1 MVRNSLPV
9 DSTFVTSWLALMFQR
24 LWKLL
29 TLTCSIWIKVNA
41 SRMSAALT
49 YFTMLSL
56 APTLIIAVAIA
67 SYIYQP
73 HLIKAEIVQRLST
86 VTTPDI
92 ANYVASLLE
101 NASAP
106 GSGFIAGVV
115 SLSVLL
121 FAASGVFTQLCDTF
135 DDIWDVCLDGKGF
148 WYSVQKRL
156 VGVGMV
162 IVVGLLL
169 IAALVLE
176 SAIAYLNELAVGYP
190 QLVTWLGLADR
201 SLSFLLMPVVFAML
215 FWFLPSTRIQW
226 RDIWPSAVL
235 TAFLVAG
242 SRYLIGFYLKFSTT
256 SEIYAASSTLV
267 VLLIW
272 VYMTGLVVFFGASF
286 SYAWAQVYGSRSEFA
301 DDYVEDTPSQPTD
314 QTSNAKS
321 KVAVRSAKPV
331 VSIESADSP
340 NASPPPT
347 DPLVPQRRV

>member
-1 MVRNSLPV
+1 MLERP
-9 DSTFVTSWLALMFQR
+9 
-24 LWKLL
+24 WKLF
-29 TLTCSIWIKVNA
+29 TRTCSIWINVNA

-56 APTLIIAVAIA
+56 APTLMIAVAIA
-67 SYIYQP
+67 GYIYQRD
-73 HLIKAEIVQRLST
+73 LVKAEIVQRLST
-86 VTTPDI
+86 ITTPDI
-92 ANYVASLLE
+92 ANYVAGLIE
-101 NASAP
+101 NAVTP
-106 GSGFIAGVV
+106 GSGYVAGAI

-135 DDIWDVCLDGKGF
+135 DDIWDISLDGKGF

-156 VGVGMV
+156 VGVAMV
-162 IVVGLLL
+162 IIVGLLL
-169 IAALVLE
+169 IAALVLD
-176 SAIAYLNELAVGYP
+176 SVIAYLNELADGYP

-215 FWFLPSTRIQW
+215 FWFLPSTKIQW
-226 RDIWPSAVL
+226 RDIWPAAVL
-235 TAFLVAG
+235 TACLVAA

-286 SYAWAQVYGSRSEFA
+286 SHAWAQIYGSRSEFA
-301 DDYVEDTPSQPTD
+301 EDQASQPTLPDTDIDSGSTVAAEVSNKQMPAPPASNPTD
-314 QTSNAKS
+314 QSQL
-321 KVAVRSAKPV
+321 PP
-331 VSIESADSP
+331 IPDSP
-340 NASPPPT
+340 KP